1 MEKFF
6 YLGQILGLT
15 NTIGQV
21 VAILAIITIVILLIF
36 LLCICNDDDNE
47 YKPLFI
53 KGLKGSIIIGVI
65 ACFIAAL
72 VPSKQTWYLM
82 KGGEIVDSLNE
93 GGRISKTAEKTLD
106 LINDYLD
113 EQLERMKE

>member
-6 YLGQILGLT
+6 YLGQILDVI
-15 NTIGQV
+15 NTIGEV
-21 VAILAIITIVILLIF
+21 VVVLAIIAIIIATIF
-36 LLCICNDDDNE
+36 FFYAYYDDENE
-47 YKPLFI
+47 YKPVI
-53 KGLKGSIIIGVI
+53 VKTLKSFIIIAVI
-65 ACFIAAL
+65 AFSITAL

-82 KGGEIVDSLNE
+82 KGGEIIDTLNE

-106 LINDYLD
+106 LINNYLD

>member
-6 YLGQILGLT
+6 YLGQIFGVI
-15 NTIGQV
+15 NTIGEGI
-21 VAILAIITIVILLIF
+21 ALIAIIATCVFLIF
-36 LLCICNDDDNE
+36 YFCASAENDE
-47 YKPLFI
+47 SKPIFV
-53 KGLKGSIIIGVI
+53 KGLKASIIASII
-65 ACFIAAL
+65 ACIIATL

-82 KGGEIVDSLNE
+82 KGGEIVDTLNE

-106 LINDYLD
+106 LINNYLD

>member
-36 LLCICNDDDNE
+36 LLCICNDDNE

-53 KGLKGSIIIGVI
+53 KGLRSSIIIGIV
-65 ACFIAAL
+65 ACLIAAL

-82 KGGEIVDSLNE
+82 KGGEIVDTLNE

-106 LINDYLD
+106 LINSYLD